1 MTTSVH
7 WSRLHTAPPSPTERL
22 LHPLAE
28 EHGITLWIKRDDRL
42 VLPTPDGDLSFCGN
56 KWRKL
61 KYNLSEAREKGCHT
75 LLTFGGAYS
84 NHLAAVAA
92 AGVLFGFRTIC
103 IVRGERV
110 EPLNPTLAWAEAH
123 GMVLHFVTRSAYRAK
138 EHHPEVQA
146 VLARYPGAFVLPEGG
161 TNEPA
166 LQGIHEL
173 AAELRGQLPDPPDI
187 VAVSLGTGGTAAGLI
202 QALPKTTR
210 VQVYPALKGDF
221 VPGMLAGD
229 SGLPFRRLRQ
239 NARKPTRL
247 HRGGGTRLQP
257 AAGPRLYRETVLR
270 PAGPHPA
277 RGHPA
282 GEQRGDGAY
291 GWFAGAA
298 LQVAARSS
306 RRDTDQSRR
315 HARRIP
321 ERGDHHPVLR
331 LYSL

>member
-221 VPGMLAGD
+221 VPGMLAALLGD
-229 SGLPFRRLRQ
+229 T
-239 NARKPTRL
+239 ARASWQVIPDY
-247 HRGGGTRLQP
+247 HFGGYAKMPGNL
-257 AAGPRLYRETVLR
+257 LDFI
-270 PAGPHPA
+270 
-277 RGHPA
+277 
-282 GEQRGDGAY
+282 GEVEHD
-291 GWFAGAA
+291 
-298 LQVAARSS
+298 
-306 RRDTDQSRR
+306 
-315 HARRIP
+315 
-321 ERGDHHPVLR
+321 
-331 LYSL
+331 YSLPLDPVYTGKLCYGLLDRIRQGAIPPGSSVVMVHTGGLQGRPYK